1 MLYIFSYA
9 LYYANVSEA
18 HGRIHN
24 TWTNERETVSASV
37 EVQQYLLRLTLR
49 IQHSNAALGQASQYQ
64 SVGLPALRGSVQ
76 RNVSS
81 VMAKRLFKGRHLRIQ
96 VN

>member
-1 MLYIFSYA
+1 M
-9 LYYANVSEA
+9 
-18 HGRIHN
+18 
-24 TWTNERETVSASV
+24 
-37 EVQQYLLRLTLR
+37 RLTLR
-49 IQHSNAALGQASQYQ
+49 IQHSNAELGQASRYQ
-64 SVGLPALRGSVQ
+64 SVVLPALCGSVQ